1 MGERW
6 DGDVHY
12 YEYDRLERLES
23 MDAYKVAEAYI
34 YNADGAALGLILVVS
49 AQELRAGIKPAD
61 ALAEGRRALADL
73 VSERQGE
80 AATIGGDRS
89 DLYTW
94 NGLFVRRML

>member
-6 DGDVHY
+6 HGDTHY

-34 YNADGAALGLILVVS
+34 YNADGAALGIILMVS
-49 AQELRAGIKPAD
+49 AQELRAGIKLAD
-61 ALAEGRRALADL
+61 ALAEARRALSDP

-94 NGLFVRRML
+94 NGLFVLRML